1 MGNHNLHTE
10 EGTRTEP
17 SVHPS
22 TTRLL
27 EELRES
33 SIRHYVWGATI
44 VMMGLFVLFGMWFL
58 LGG

>member
-1 MGNHNLHTE
+1 MGHGNQRIE
-10 EGTRTEP
+10 ESTRTEP
-17 SVHPS
+17 SVRPM
-22 TTRLL
+22 TAPLL

-44 VMMGLFVLFGMWFL
+44 VMMGLFTLFGIWFL